1 VRIAGHL
8 NIGPLRM
15 VLQVRGAGQVRV
27 SNPAYAG
34 FYSDAPDSAAPAPL
48 CEMPVEI
55 IRQVSVIPSHE
66 PLWRADRHWAI
77 WEEGADLICCVGIHQ
92 REHPRFHCRIA
103 RDGSLA
109 RLSLDPESAESDPT
123 LYESPLCY
131 PMDQILS
138 WGMLS
143 RIGGVLLHAA
153 VAVRDGVGWVFA
165 GHSGAGK
172 STLSALCHAEGFR
185 ILNDDRVML
194 FQRDGEWKVAGTPWH
209 GSGRFAEAAEVPLG
223 GLFFLQQATESR
235 MVSVSASQA
244 RLALLDV
251 AAVPWFEDAWSQ
263 GMLDGLEQVVQGV
276 DARRF
281 HFTKTSEAVAVLKD
295 AQDSLAGVCA

>member
-1 VRIAGHL
+1 
-8 NIGPLRM
+8 M
-15 VLQVRGAGQVRV
+15 VLQVPGAEQVRV
-27 SNPAYAG
+27 SAPAYAG
-34 FYSDAPDSAAPAPL
+34 FYSDILDSTAPEPL
-48 CEMPVEI
+48 CEMPVELL
-55 IRQVSVIPSHE
+55 RQVSVIPSHE

-77 WEEGADLICCVGIHQ
+77 WGEDDDLVCCVGIHQ
-92 REHPRFHCRIA
+92 RENPRFHCRIA
-103 RDGSLA
+103 RDGSRAILA
-109 RLSLDPESAESDPT
+109 LHPELAGAHADDFDT
-123 LYESPLCY
+123 PLCY

-172 STLSALCHAEGFR
+172 STLSSLCHAEGFR

-194 FQRDGEWKVAGTPWH
+194 FQRNGEWKVAGTPWH

-223 GLFFLQQATESR
+223 GLFFLQQAVENR

-276 DARRF
+276 ECRSF
-281 HFTKTSEAVAVLKD
+281 HFTKTPEAVMVLKD
-295 AQDSLAGVCA
+295 TQASLAGVCA